1 MRVRELPISV
11 LGAAEWNPNVMDAS
25 ALDLLRA
32 SIQRFGM
39 IVPLVVRHLSMDA
52 YETIGGAHRLQVLT
66 ELGIETAPCVVVEAD
81 DAEARLLAQALNRIQ
96 GEDDIGL
103 RAESLRCI
111 LDNLSH
117 EEVLSILPE
126 TTESLNELATLGTA
140 NLSEHLQAWQE
151 AQASRLKHLT
161 FQLTPVQLE
170 LVEEAL
176 EMTMDGATKP
186 NANPN
191 RRGNA
196 LFNLCKVFL
205 QFESG
210 DAPSSR

>member
-1 MRVRELPISV
+1 MRVRELPISA
-11 LGAAEWNPNVMDAS
+11 LGAAEWNPNAMDAS

-39 IVPLVVRHLSMDA
+39 IVPLVVRPLSTDSF
-52 YETIGGAHRLQVLT
+52 ETIGGAHRLKILT
-66 ELGIETAPCVVVEAD
+66 ELDIVTAPCVVVEAD

-111 LDNLSH
+111 LDRLSH

-151 AQASRLKHLT
+151 AQAARLKHLT
-161 FQLTPVQLE
+161 FQLTPDQLE
-170 LVEEAL
+170 VVEEAL
-176 EMTMDGATKP
+176 ERTMDGAAKP

-196 LFNLCKVFL
+196 LFKICKTFL
-205 QFESG
+205 KIQPE
-210 DAPSSR
+210 DDTSSR

>member
-1 MRVRELPISV
+1 MRVTELPIAV

-32 SIQRFGM
+32 SIQRFGI

-52 YETIGGAHRLQVLT
+52 YETIGGAHRLKILT
-66 ELGIETAPCVVVEAD
+66 ELGIETAPCVVVDAD

-126 TTESLNELATLGTA
+126 TTESLNELASLGTA

-151 AQASRLKHLT
+151 AQAARLKHLT
-161 FQLTPVQLE
+161 FQLTPDQLE

-176 EMTMDGATKP
+176 ERTMDGATKP
-186 NANPN
+186 DANPN

-196 LFNLCKVFL
+196 LFNLCKMFL

>member
-1 MRVRELPISV
+1 MRVRELPISA
-11 LGAAEWNPNVMDAS
+11 LGAAEWNPNAMDAS

-39 IVPLVVRHLSMDA
+39 IVPLVVRQLSPDS
-52 YETIGGAHRLQVLT
+52 YETIGGAHRLKILT
-66 ELGIETAPCVVVEAD
+66 ELDIETAPCVVVEAD

-111 LDNLSH
+111 LADLSH
-117 EEVLSILPE
+117 EEVLSVLPE

-140 NLSEHLQAWQE
+140 NISEHLQAWQE
-151 AQASRLKHLT
+151 AQAARLKHLT

-170 LVEEAL
+170 VVEEAL
-176 EMTMDGATKP
+176 GRTMDGATKS